1 MKSTAKTL
9 ALGAALLCLLAGGM
23 ALPASAA
30 VPLTGTAV
38 SLPWNS
44 DNSVP
49 AESIEAGTYS
59 SNMLLGETQQLSPT
73 VRPRNSTDSVIY
85 LTDDS
90 SVLTVSNSGVVQAVG
105 VGTATVTAAAG
116 NQICAYTI
124 SVSMDSTMIVTEMD
138 LALSSNTIYVGNSV
152 SASLQVRPS
161 SASQYATISLTSSN
175 EKGAIVNSF
184 GRVTGVSPG
193 TATITAACGS
203 VTASTTVTVLAIPT
217 EATTG
222 GTVSSGTTSANSG
235 QVITV
240 TPSYVVLKP
249 GATRT
254 LSAKATPASASQS
267 FTYKSGNSS
276 VATVSPSG
284 VITAVGTGS
293 TSITVSNGK
302 ATALVT
308 VIVNRSASASSGSDS
323 SNGDDASNG
332 DDDKIT
338 LDPTVQTIQ
347 DSTDH
352 EVVFAQSEVPVITG
366 DILNSLRTTGKTLC
380 VVGDGYTLQVSGKD
394 VRNTT
399 GELNTS
405 LELQQVEQGL
415 EFVVN
420 DGKTVPCSA
429 RIDLDKSDYSRLYLY
444 NETTG
449 KWQYLNSYKDGA
461 ITLDTAGRY
470 LLTNENLRFANIN
483 WRRGAGGHCGGL
495 HRVQEALLVLVSRSS
510 SSETKIQRG
519 PSETLRGASL
529 FVFILFCRPSF
540 HRHALGEVTGFIH
553 ITAAQNGHIVGE
565 ELQRHDQLQGHQDVL
580 IFVQPDHGIG
590 HALRHHGILCGEQQH
605 PCTAA
610 AGLLGVGDGLF
621 VHLFLGGQRD
631 HRHTV
636 SDQAD
641 GSMLQ
646 LTGGIGIRVHI
657 ADLLQLQAAL
667 Q

>member
-1 MKSTAKTL
+1 MKLLKQYVSITL
-9 ALGAALLCLLAGGM
+9 GCALM
-23 ALPASAA
+23 ALAFDWFYAPNELTLGGFTGIAQVINFFVPALPVGVTVIVLNAPLFLMSLKRFGKRFLVRSFFAVAA
-30 VPLTGTAV
+30 NSIFIDLINAVCTFQPMDKLLGCIYGGVLVGV
-38 SLPWNS
+38 SLGW
-44 DNSVP
+44 
-49 AESIEAGTYS
+49 
-59 SNMLLGETQQLSPT
+59 LLRE
-73 VRPRNSTDSVIY
+73 
-85 LTDDS
+85 
-90 SVLTVSNSGVVQAVG
+90 
-105 VGTATVTAAAG
+105 
-116 NQICAYTI
+116 
-124 SVSMDSTMIVTEMD
+124 
-138 LALSSNTIYVGNSV
+138 
-152 SASLQVRPS
+152 
-161 SASQYATISLTSSN
+161 
-175 EKGAIVNSF
+175 
-184 GRVTGVSPG
+184 
-193 TATITAACGS
+193 
-203 VTASTTVTVLAIPT
+203 

-222 GTVSSGTTSANSG
+222 GTVSSGTTSTNSG

-323 SNGDDASNG
+323 SNGDDAANG

-449 KWQYLNSYKDGA
+449 KWQYLNSYKDGV

-483 WRRGAGGHCGGL
+483 WSFFIAGG
-495 HRVQEALLVLVSRSS
+495 AVLV
-510 SSETKIQRG
+510 
-519 PSETLRGASL
+519 
-529 FVFILFCRPSF
+529 V
-540 HRHALGEVTGFIH
+540 
-553 ITAAQNGHIVGE
+553 
-565 ELQRHDQLQGHQDVL
+565 
-580 IFVQPDHGIG
+580 
-590 HALRHHGILCGEQQH
+590 
-605 PCTAA
+605 
-610 AGLLGVGDGLF
+610 
-621 VHLFLGGQRD
+621 
-631 HRHTV
+631 
-636 SDQAD
+636 
-641 GSMLQ
+641 
-646 LTGGIGIRVHI
+646 I
-657 ADLLQLQAAL
+657 AVAYIAFKKRYWFW
-667 Q
+667 

>member
-175 EKGAIVNSF
+175 EKVATVNSF

-284 VITAVGTGS
+284 
-293 TSITVSNGK
+293 
-302 ATALVT
+302 
-308 VIVNRSASASSGSDS
+308 
-323 SNGDDASNG
+323 
-332 DDDKIT
+332 
-338 LDPTVQTIQ
+338 
-347 DSTDH
+347 
-352 EVVFAQSEVPVITG
+352 
-366 DILNSLRTTGKTLC
+366 
-380 VVGDGYTLQVSGKD
+380 
-394 VRNTT
+394 
-399 GELNTS
+399 
-405 LELQQVEQGL
+405 
-415 EFVVN
+415 
-420 DGKTVPCSA
+420 
-429 RIDLDKSDYSRLYLY
+429 
-444 NETTG
+444 
-449 KWQYLNSYKDGA
+449 
-461 ITLDTAGRY
+461 
-470 LLTNENLRFANIN
+470 
-483 WRRGAGGHCGGL
+483 
-495 HRVQEALLVLVSRSS
+495 
-510 SSETKIQRG
+510 
-519 PSETLRGASL
+519 
-529 FVFILFCRPSF
+529 
-540 HRHALGEVTGFIH
+540 
-553 ITAAQNGHIVGE
+553 
-565 ELQRHDQLQGHQDVL
+565 
-580 IFVQPDHGIG
+580 
-590 HALRHHGILCGEQQH
+590 
-605 PCTAA
+605 
-610 AGLLGVGDGLF
+610 
-621 VHLFLGGQRD
+621 RD
-631 HRHTV
+631 HRRGHRLHLHYGFQRQ
-636 SDQAD
+636 SHGAGHRHREPLCFRFLGQR
-641 GSMLQ
+641 Q
-646 LTGGIGIRVHI
+646 QQRR
-657 ADLLQLQAAL
+657 
-667 Q
+667 

>member
-175 EKGAIVNSF
+175 EKVATVNSF

-254 LSAKATPASASQS
+254 LTAKATPASASQS

-323 SNGDDASNG
+323 SNGDDAANG

-347 DSTDH
+347 DSADH

-366 DILNSLRTTGKTLC
+366 DILNSLR
-380 VVGDGYTLQVSGKD
+380 
-394 VRNTT
+394 TT

-449 KWQYLNSYKDGA
+449 KWQYLNSYKDGV

-483 WRRGAGGHCGGL
+483 WTFFIAGG
-495 HRVQEALLVLVSRSS
+495 AVLV
-510 SSETKIQRG
+510 
-519 PSETLRGASL
+519 
-529 FVFILFCRPSF
+529 V
-540 HRHALGEVTGFIH
+540 
-553 ITAAQNGHIVGE
+553 
-565 ELQRHDQLQGHQDVL
+565 
-580 IFVQPDHGIG
+580 
-590 HALRHHGILCGEQQH
+590 
-605 PCTAA
+605 
-610 AGLLGVGDGLF
+610 
-621 VHLFLGGQRD
+621 
-631 HRHTV
+631 
-636 SDQAD
+636 
-641 GSMLQ
+641 
-646 LTGGIGIRVHI
+646 I
-657 ADLLQLQAAL
+657 AVAYIAFKKRYWFW
-667 Q
+667 

>member
-175 EKGAIVNSF
+175 EKVATVNSF

-249 GATRT
+249 GSTRT

-276 VATVSPSG
+276 VATVSPS
-284 VITAVGTGS
+284 
-293 TSITVSNGK
+293 GK

-449 KWQYLNSYKDGA
+449 KWQYLNSYKDGV

-483 WRRGAGGHCGGL
+483 WSFFIAGG
-495 HRVQEALLVLVSRSS
+495 AVLV
-510 SSETKIQRG
+510 
-519 PSETLRGASL
+519 
-529 FVFILFCRPSF
+529 V
-540 HRHALGEVTGFIH
+540 
-553 ITAAQNGHIVGE
+553 
-565 ELQRHDQLQGHQDVL
+565 
-580 IFVQPDHGIG
+580 
-590 HALRHHGILCGEQQH
+590 
-605 PCTAA
+605 
-610 AGLLGVGDGLF
+610 
-621 VHLFLGGQRD
+621 
-631 HRHTV
+631 
-636 SDQAD
+636 
-641 GSMLQ
+641 
-646 LTGGIGIRVHI
+646 I
-657 ADLLQLQAAL
+657 AVAYIAFKKRYWFW
-667 Q
+667 

>member
-1 MKSTAKTL
+1 MKLNPKQL
-9 ALGAALLCLLAGGM
+9 AASAALLGVLACAA

-30 VPLTGTAV
+30 GPVTTPLALTLPKV
-38 SLPWNS
+38 SFPW
-44 DNSVP
+44 DKVT
-49 AESIEAGTYS
+49 AESIETGSYDAAPLAGTA
-59 SNMLLGETQQLSPT
+59 QQLSPVT
-73 VRPRNSTDSVIY
+73 TPANAASKNGVTYVSDNPNVVSVDSE
-85 LTDDS
+85 
-90 SVLTVSNSGVVQAVG
+90 GVAQAVG
-105 VGTATVTAAAG
+105 LGTANITATCG
-116 NQICAYTI
+116 GVSCTYTI
-124 SVSMDSTMIVTEMD
+124 TPQPDASMIATEMD
-138 LALSSNTIYVGNSV
+138 ITLASSTIAVGETTSLSLAVLPTSAANYINV
-152 SASLQVRPS
+152 SLS
-161 SASQYATISLTSSN
+161 SSN
-175 EKGAIVNSF
+175 EKVATVNSF

-332 DDDKIT
+332 DNDKIT

-449 KWQYLNSYKDGA
+449 KWQYLNSYKDGV

-483 WRRGAGGHCGGL
+483 WTFFIAGG
-495 HRVQEALLVLVSRSS
+495 AVLV
-510 SSETKIQRG
+510 
-519 PSETLRGASL
+519 
-529 FVFILFCRPSF
+529 V
-540 HRHALGEVTGFIH
+540 
-553 ITAAQNGHIVGE
+553 
-565 ELQRHDQLQGHQDVL
+565 
-580 IFVQPDHGIG
+580 
-590 HALRHHGILCGEQQH
+590 
-605 PCTAA
+605 
-610 AGLLGVGDGLF
+610 
-621 VHLFLGGQRD
+621 
-631 HRHTV
+631 
-636 SDQAD
+636 
-641 GSMLQ
+641 
-646 LTGGIGIRVHI
+646 I
-657 ADLLQLQAAL
+657 AVAYIAFKKRYWFW
-667 Q
+667 

>member
-30 VPLTGTAV
+30 VPLTGAAV

-175 EKGAIVNSF
+175 EKVATVNSF

-217 EATTG
+217 DTT

-276 VATVSPSG
+276 VATMSPSG

-338 LDPTVQTIQ
+338 LDPTVQIIQ

-380 VVGDGYTLQVSGKD
+380 VVGDGYTLNVSGKE
-394 VRNTT
+394 VKSTT
-399 GELNTS
+399 SEIDTAITFTES
-405 LELQQVEQGL
+405 AEGL
-415 EFVVN
+415 EFELDN
-420 DGKTVPCSA
+420 GRTLPCA
-429 RIDLDKSDYSRLYLY
+429 VQLELDVSTYSRLYLY
-444 NETTG
+444 NTISN
-449 KWQYLNSYKDGA
+449 KWQFLNSYKDGV
-461 ITLDTAGRY
+461 ITADTAGRY
-470 LLTNENLRFANIN
+470 LLTNQNLRFTNIN
-483 WRRGAGGHCGGL
+483 W
-495 HRVQEALLVLVSRSS
+495 
-510 SSETKIQRG
+510 T
-519 PSETLRGASL
+519 
-529 FVFILFCRPSF
+529 FFI
-540 HRHALGEVTGFIH
+540 
-553 ITAAQNGHIVGE
+553 
-565 ELQRHDQLQGHQDVL
+565 
-580 IFVQPDHGIG
+580 
-590 HALRHHGILCGEQQH
+590 
-605 PCTAA
+605 A
-610 AGLLGVGDGLF
+610 AGAL
-621 VHLFLGGQRD
+621 
-631 HRHTV
+631 TV
-636 SDQAD
+636 VC
-641 GSMLQ
+641 L
-646 LTGGIGIRVHI
+646 IVYI
-657 ADLLQLQAAL
+657 AVKKRYWFW
-667 Q
+667 

>member
-30 VPLTGTAV
+30 VPLPGTAV

-175 EKGAIVNSF
+175 EKVATVNSF

-217 EATTG
+217 DTTG

-293 TSITVSNGK
+293 TS
-302 ATALVT
+302 
-308 VIVNRSASASSGSDS
+308 
-323 SNGDDASNG
+323 
-332 DDDKIT
+332 

-429 RIDLDKSDYSRLYLY
+429 RIDLDKCDYSRLYLY

-449 KWQYLNSYKDGA
+449 KWQYLNSYKDGV

-483 WRRGAGGHCGGL
+483 WTFFIAGG
-495 HRVQEALLVLVSRSS
+495 AVLV
-510 SSETKIQRG
+510 
-519 PSETLRGASL
+519 
-529 FVFILFCRPSF
+529 V
-540 HRHALGEVTGFIH
+540 
-553 ITAAQNGHIVGE
+553 
-565 ELQRHDQLQGHQDVL
+565 
-580 IFVQPDHGIG
+580 
-590 HALRHHGILCGEQQH
+590 
-605 PCTAA
+605 
-610 AGLLGVGDGLF
+610 
-621 VHLFLGGQRD
+621 
-631 HRHTV
+631 
-636 SDQAD
+636 
-641 GSMLQ
+641 
-646 LTGGIGIRVHI
+646 I
-657 ADLLQLQAAL
+657 AVAYIAFKKRYWFW
-667 Q
+667 

>member
-73 VRPRNSTDSVIY
+73 VHPRNSTDSVIY

-175 EKGAIVNSF
+175 ERVATVNSF

-323 SNGDDASNG
+323 SNGDDAANG

-449 KWQYLNSYKDGA
+449 KWQYLNSYKDGV

-483 WRRGAGGHCGGL
+483 WTFFIAGG
-495 HRVQEALLVLVSRSS
+495 VVLV
-510 SSETKIQRG
+510 
-519 PSETLRGASL
+519 
-529 FVFILFCRPSF
+529 V
-540 HRHALGEVTGFIH
+540 
-553 ITAAQNGHIVGE
+553 
-565 ELQRHDQLQGHQDVL
+565 
-580 IFVQPDHGIG
+580 
-590 HALRHHGILCGEQQH
+590 
-605 PCTAA
+605 
-610 AGLLGVGDGLF
+610 
-621 VHLFLGGQRD
+621 
-631 HRHTV
+631 
-636 SDQAD
+636 
-641 GSMLQ
+641 
-646 LTGGIGIRVHI
+646 I
-657 ADLLQLQAAL
+657 AVAYIAFKKRYWFW
-667 Q
+667 

>member
-175 EKGAIVNSF
+175 ERVATVNSF

-217 EATTG
+217 DAT

-338 LDPTVQTIQ
+338 LDPTVQIIQ

-380 VVGDGYTLQVSGKD
+380 VVGDGYTLNVSGKD
-394 VRNTT
+394 VKSTT
-399 GELNTS
+399 SEIDTAITFTES
-405 LELQQVEQGL
+405 EEGL
-415 EFVVN
+415 EFELDN
-420 DGKTVPCSA
+420 GRTLPCA
-429 RIDLDKSDYSRLYLY
+429 VQLELDVSTYSRLYLY
-444 NETTG
+444 NTISN
-449 KWQYLNSYKDGA
+449 KWQFLNSYKDGV
-461 ITLDTAGRY
+461 ITADTAGRY
-470 LLTNENLRFANIN
+470 LLTNHNLRFSNID
-483 WRRGAGGHCGGL
+483 WTFFIAGG
-495 HRVQEALLVLVSRSS
+495 VV
-510 SSETKIQRG
+510 
-519 PSETLRGASL
+519 
-529 FVFILFCRPSF
+529 
-540 HRHALGEVTGFIH
+540 
-553 ITAAQNGHIVGE
+553 IV
-565 ELQRHDQLQGHQDVL
+565 
-580 IFVQPDHGIG
+580 I
-590 HALRHHGILCGEQQH
+590 
-605 PCTAA
+605 
-610 AGLLGVGDGLF
+610 
-621 VHLFLGGQRD
+621 
-631 HRHTV
+631 
-636 SDQAD
+636 
-641 GSMLQ
+641 
-646 LTGGIGIRVHI
+646 I
-657 ADLLQLQAAL
+657 AIAYIAFKKRYWFW
-667 Q
+667 

>member
-1 MKSTAKTL
+1 MNLLKQYVSITL
-9 ALGAALLCLLAGGM
+9 GCALM
-23 ALPASAA
+23 ALAFDWFYAPNELTLGGFTGIAQVINFFVPALPVGVTVIVLNAPLFLMSLKRFGKRFLVRSFFAVAA
-30 VPLTGTAV
+30 NSIFIDLINAVCTFQPMDKLLGCIYGGVLVGV
-38 SLPWNS
+38 SLGW
-44 DNSVP
+44 
-49 AESIEAGTYS
+49 
-59 SNMLLGETQQLSPT
+59 LLRE
-73 VRPRNSTDSVIY
+73 
-85 LTDDS
+85 
-90 SVLTVSNSGVVQAVG
+90 
-105 VGTATVTAAAG
+105 
-116 NQICAYTI
+116 
-124 SVSMDSTMIVTEMD
+124 
-138 LALSSNTIYVGNSV
+138 
-152 SASLQVRPS
+152 
-161 SASQYATISLTSSN
+161 
-175 EKGAIVNSF
+175 
-184 GRVTGVSPG
+184 
-193 TATITAACGS
+193 
-203 VTASTTVTVLAIPT
+203 

-222 GTVSSGTTSANSG
+222 GTVSSGTTSTNSG

-449 KWQYLNSYKDGA
+449 KWQYLNSYKDGV

-483 WRRGAGGHCGGL
+483 WSFFIAGG
-495 HRVQEALLVLVSRSS
+495 AVLV
-510 SSETKIQRG
+510 
-519 PSETLRGASL
+519 
-529 FVFILFCRPSF
+529 V
-540 HRHALGEVTGFIH
+540 
-553 ITAAQNGHIVGE
+553 
-565 ELQRHDQLQGHQDVL
+565 
-580 IFVQPDHGIG
+580 
-590 HALRHHGILCGEQQH
+590 
-605 PCTAA
+605 
-610 AGLLGVGDGLF
+610 
-621 VHLFLGGQRD
+621 
-631 HRHTV
+631 
-636 SDQAD
+636 
-641 GSMLQ
+641 
-646 LTGGIGIRVHI
+646 I
-657 ADLLQLQAAL
+657 AVAYIAFKKRYWFW
-667 Q
+667 

>member
-1 MKSTAKTL
+1 MNLLKQYVSITL
-9 ALGAALLCLLAGGM
+9 GCALM
-23 ALPASAA
+23 ALAFDWFYAPNELTLGGFTGIAQVINFFVPALPVGVTVIVLNAPLFLMSLKRFGKRFLVRSFFAVAA
-30 VPLTGTAV
+30 NSIFIDLINAVCTFQPMDKLLGCIYGGVLVGV
-38 SLPWNS
+38 SLGW
-44 DNSVP
+44 
-49 AESIEAGTYS
+49 
-59 SNMLLGETQQLSPT
+59 LLRE
-73 VRPRNSTDSVIY
+73 
-85 LTDDS
+85 
-90 SVLTVSNSGVVQAVG
+90 
-105 VGTATVTAAAG
+105 
-116 NQICAYTI
+116 
-124 SVSMDSTMIVTEMD
+124 
-138 LALSSNTIYVGNSV
+138 
-152 SASLQVRPS
+152 
-161 SASQYATISLTSSN
+161 
-175 EKGAIVNSF
+175 
-184 GRVTGVSPG
+184 
-193 TATITAACGS
+193 
-203 VTASTTVTVLAIPT
+203 

-222 GTVSSGTTSANSG
+222 GTVSSGTTSTNSG

-483 WRRGAGGHCGGL
+483 WTFFIAGG
-495 HRVQEALLVLVSRSS
+495 AVLV
-510 SSETKIQRG
+510 
-519 PSETLRGASL
+519 
-529 FVFILFCRPSF
+529 V
-540 HRHALGEVTGFIH
+540 
-553 ITAAQNGHIVGE
+553 
-565 ELQRHDQLQGHQDVL
+565 
-580 IFVQPDHGIG
+580 
-590 HALRHHGILCGEQQH
+590 
-605 PCTAA
+605 
-610 AGLLGVGDGLF
+610 
-621 VHLFLGGQRD
+621 
-631 HRHTV
+631 
-636 SDQAD
+636 
-641 GSMLQ
+641 
-646 LTGGIGIRVHI
+646 I
-657 ADLLQLQAAL
+657 AVAYIAFKKRYWFW
-667 Q
+667 

>member
-175 EKGAIVNSF
+175 EKVATVNSF

-217 EATTG
+217 DTT

-240 TPSYVVLKP
+240 TPSCGAQAGCHPHPVGQGHP
-249 GATRT
+249 GFG
-254 LSAKATPASASQS
+254 LPE
-267 FTYKSGNSS
+267 
-276 VATVSPSG
+276 
-284 VITAVGTGS
+284 
-293 TSITVSNGK
+293 
-302 ATALVT
+302 L
-308 VIVNRSASASSGSDS
+308 
-323 SNGDDASNG
+323 
-332 DDDKIT
+332 
-338 LDPTVQTIQ
+338 
-347 DSTDH
+347 H
-352 EVVFAQSEVPVITG
+352 
-366 DILNSLRTTGKTLC
+366 
-380 VVGDGYTLQVSGKD
+380 LQV
-394 VRNTT
+394 R
-399 GELNTS
+399 
-405 LELQQVEQGL
+405 QQQ
-415 EFVVN
+415 
-420 DGKTVPCSA
+420 C
-429 RIDLDKSDYSRLYLY
+429 
-444 NETTG
+444 
-449 KWQYLNSYKDGA
+449 
-461 ITLDTAGRY
+461 
-470 LLTNENLRFANIN
+470 
-483 WRRGAGGHCGGL
+483 GH
-495 HRVQEALLVLVSRSS
+495 REP
-510 SSETKIQRG
+510 QR
-519 PSETLRGASL
+519 
-529 FVFILFCRPSF
+529 
-540 HRHALGEVTGFIH
+540 
-553 ITAAQNGHIVGE
+553 
-565 ELQRHDQLQGHQDVL
+565 
-580 IFVQPDHGIG
+580 
-590 HALRHHGILCGEQQH
+590 
-605 PCTAA
+605 
-610 AGLLGVGDGLF
+610 
-621 VHLFLGGQRD
+621 RD
-631 HRHTV
+631 HRRGHRLHLHYGFQRQ
-636 SDQAD
+636 SHGAGHCHREPLCFRFLGQR
-641 GSMLQ
+641 Q
-646 LTGGIGIRVHI
+646 QQRR
-657 ADLLQLQAAL
+657 
-667 Q
+667 

>member
-1 MKSTAKTL
+1 MIRTAKKL
-9 ALGAALLCLLAGGM
+9 AACVLMLGVLVCGTAL
-23 ALPASAA
+23 SAA
-30 VPLTGTAV
+30 AASLPVEEQNGV
-38 SLPWNS
+38 SLQWLK
-44 DNSVP
+44 DVP
-49 AESIEAGTYS
+49 AESIATGSYS
-59 SNMLLGETQQLSPT
+59 ANMLLGASQQLSP
-73 VRPRNSTDSVIY
+73 VVSPSYSTDSVVF

-90 SVLTVSNSGVVQAVG
+90 SVLTVSSSGVVQAVG

-124 SVSMDSTMIVTEMD
+124 VVSMDSSMIVTEMD
-138 LALSSNTIYVGNSV
+138 LSLSSNTIYVGNSV

-175 EKGAIVNSF
+175 EKVATVNSF

-217 EATTG
+217 DTT

-347 DSTDH
+347 DSTEDQ
-352 EVVFAQSEVPVITG
+352 VVFAQSEVPIVTG
-366 DILNSLRTTGKTLC
+366 EILNALRTTGKTLC
-380 VVGDGYTLQVSGKD
+380 VVGDGYTMQIAGSGVKS
-394 VRNTT
+394 TT
-399 GELNTS
+399 SELDTMLILTES
-405 LELQQVEQGL
+405 DQGIEFEL
-415 EFVVN
+415 
-420 DGKTVPCSA
+420 DKGKALPCSV
-429 RIDLDKSDYSRLYLY
+429 RIDLDVSTYTRLYLY
-444 NETTG
+444 NAVSN
-449 KWQYLNSYKDGA
+449 KWQYLNSYKDGV

-483 WRRGAGGHCGGL
+483 WTFFIAGG
-495 HRVQEALLVLVSRSS
+495 AVLV
-510 SSETKIQRG
+510 
-519 PSETLRGASL
+519 
-529 FVFILFCRPSF
+529 V
-540 HRHALGEVTGFIH
+540 
-553 ITAAQNGHIVGE
+553 
-565 ELQRHDQLQGHQDVL
+565 
-580 IFVQPDHGIG
+580 
-590 HALRHHGILCGEQQH
+590 
-605 PCTAA
+605 
-610 AGLLGVGDGLF
+610 
-621 VHLFLGGQRD
+621 
-631 HRHTV
+631 
-636 SDQAD
+636 
-641 GSMLQ
+641 
-646 LTGGIGIRVHI
+646 I
-657 ADLLQLQAAL
+657 AVAYIAFKKRYWFW
-667 Q
+667 

>member
-175 EKGAIVNSF
+175 EKVA
-184 GRVTGVSPG
+184 
-193 TATITAACGS
+193 
-203 VTASTTVTVLAIPT
+203 TTVTVLAIPT

-323 SNGDDASNG
+323 SNGDDAANG

-449 KWQYLNSYKDGA
+449 KWQYLNSYKDGV

-483 WRRGAGGHCGGL
+483 WSFFIAGG
-495 HRVQEALLVLVSRSS
+495 AVLV
-510 SSETKIQRG
+510 
-519 PSETLRGASL
+519 
-529 FVFILFCRPSF
+529 V
-540 HRHALGEVTGFIH
+540 
-553 ITAAQNGHIVGE
+553 
-565 ELQRHDQLQGHQDVL
+565 
-580 IFVQPDHGIG
+580 
-590 HALRHHGILCGEQQH
+590 
-605 PCTAA
+605 
-610 AGLLGVGDGLF
+610 
-621 VHLFLGGQRD
+621 
-631 HRHTV
+631 
-636 SDQAD
+636 
-641 GSMLQ
+641 
-646 LTGGIGIRVHI
+646 I
-657 ADLLQLQAAL
+657 AVAYIAFKKRYWFW
-667 Q
+667 

>member
-1 MKSTAKTL
+1 MRWKPMILLVALTL
-9 ALGAALLCLLAGGM
+9 ALTGCVLPTQAVDLEGQLWKQMDTSALEDAAEGTFSVKEGTNLQKGLGVLASQASEQVDAVLHSAFRSAGFMLLVVLFCGTGNTLFQSGQ
-23 ALPASAA
+23 SAMTRTA
-30 VPLTGTAV
+30 DLIGVTVITLVAV
-38 SLPWNS
+38 SDTASMLGLGR
-44 DNSVP
+44 
-49 AESIEAGTYS
+49 EAIDQIDAFS
-59 SNMLLGETQQLSPT
+59 KVLIPT
-73 VRPRNSTDSVIY
+73 M
-85 LTDDS
+85 
-90 SVLTVSNSGVVQAVG
+90 A
-105 VGTATVTAAAG
+105 TA
-116 NQICAYTI
+116 
-124 SVSMDSTMIVTEMD
+124 
-138 LALSSNTIYVGNSV
+138 
-152 SASLQVRPS
+152 
-161 SASQYATISLTSSN
+161 
-175 EKGAIVNSF
+175 
-184 GRVTGVSPG
+184 
-193 TATITAACGS
+193 TAACGS

-254 LSAKATPASASQS
+254 LTAKAAPASASQS

-347 DSTDH
+347 DSTDN

-449 KWQYLNSYKDGA
+449 KWQYLNSYKDGV

-483 WRRGAGGHCGGL
+483 WTFFIAGG
-495 HRVQEALLVLVSRSS
+495 AVLV
-510 SSETKIQRG
+510 
-519 PSETLRGASL
+519 
-529 FVFILFCRPSF
+529 V
-540 HRHALGEVTGFIH
+540 
-553 ITAAQNGHIVGE
+553 
-565 ELQRHDQLQGHQDVL
+565 
-580 IFVQPDHGIG
+580 
-590 HALRHHGILCGEQQH
+590 
-605 PCTAA
+605 
-610 AGLLGVGDGLF
+610 
-621 VHLFLGGQRD
+621 
-631 HRHTV
+631 
-636 SDQAD
+636 
-641 GSMLQ
+641 
-646 LTGGIGIRVHI
+646 I
-657 ADLLQLQAAL
+657 AVAYIAFKKRYWFW
-667 Q
+667 

>member
-30 VPLTGTAV
+30 VPLTGAAV

-175 EKGAIVNSF
+175 EKVATVNSF

-254 LSAKATPASASQS
+254 LSAKVTPASASQS

-483 WRRGAGGHCGGL
+483 WTFFIAGG
-495 HRVQEALLVLVSRSS
+495 AVLV
-510 SSETKIQRG
+510 
-519 PSETLRGASL
+519 
-529 FVFILFCRPSF
+529 V
-540 HRHALGEVTGFIH
+540 
-553 ITAAQNGHIVGE
+553 
-565 ELQRHDQLQGHQDVL
+565 
-580 IFVQPDHGIG
+580 
-590 HALRHHGILCGEQQH
+590 
-605 PCTAA
+605 
-610 AGLLGVGDGLF
+610 
-621 VHLFLGGQRD
+621 
-631 HRHTV
+631 
-636 SDQAD
+636 
-641 GSMLQ
+641 
-646 LTGGIGIRVHI
+646 I
-657 ADLLQLQAAL
+657 AVAYIAFKKRYWFW
-667 Q
+667 

>member
-1 MKSTAKTL
+1 MNLLKQYVSITLGCALMALAFDGFYAPSDL
-9 ALGAALLCLLAGGM
+9 ALGGFTGIAQVINFFVP
-23 ALPASAA
+23 ALPVGVTVIVLNAPLFLMSLKRFGKRFLVRSFFAVAA
-30 VPLTGTAV
+30 NSIFIDLINAVCTFQPMDKLLGCIYGGVLVGV
-38 SLPWNS
+38 SLGW
-44 DNSVP
+44 
-49 AESIEAGTYS
+49 
-59 SNMLLGETQQLSPT
+59 LLRE
-73 VRPRNSTDSVIY
+73 
-85 LTDDS
+85 
-90 SVLTVSNSGVVQAVG
+90 
-105 VGTATVTAAAG
+105 
-116 NQICAYTI
+116 
-124 SVSMDSTMIVTEMD
+124 
-138 LALSSNTIYVGNSV
+138 
-152 SASLQVRPS
+152 
-161 SASQYATISLTSSN
+161 
-175 EKGAIVNSF
+175 
-184 GRVTGVSPG
+184 
-193 TATITAACGS
+193 
-203 VTASTTVTVLAIPT
+203 

-293 TSITVSNGK
+293 PSITVSHSK
-302 ATALVT
+302 ASPTVT
-308 VIVNRSASASSGSDS
+308 VIVNRSAVASSGSDS
-323 SNGDDASNG
+323 SNGDDAANG

-449 KWQYLNSYKDGA
+449 KWQYLNSYKDGV

-483 WRRGAGGHCGGL
+483 WTFFIAGG
-495 HRVQEALLVLVSRSS
+495 AVLV
-510 SSETKIQRG
+510 
-519 PSETLRGASL
+519 
-529 FVFILFCRPSF
+529 V
-540 HRHALGEVTGFIH
+540 
-553 ITAAQNGHIVGE
+553 
-565 ELQRHDQLQGHQDVL
+565 
-580 IFVQPDHGIG
+580 
-590 HALRHHGILCGEQQH
+590 
-605 PCTAA
+605 
-610 AGLLGVGDGLF
+610 
-621 VHLFLGGQRD
+621 
-631 HRHTV
+631 
-636 SDQAD
+636 
-641 GSMLQ
+641 
-646 LTGGIGIRVHI
+646 I
-657 ADLLQLQAAL
+657 AVAYIAFKKRYWFW
-667 Q
+667 

>member
-1 MKSTAKTL
+1 MKSTVKTL

-175 EKGAIVNSF
+175 EKVATVNSF

-323 SNGDDASNG
+323 SNGDDAANG

-338 LDPTVQTIQ
+338 LDPTVQIIQ

-420 DGKTVPCSA
+420 DGKTVPCSV

-449 KWQYLNSYKDGA
+449 KWQYLNSYKDGV

-483 WRRGAGGHCGGL
+483 WTFFIAGG
-495 HRVQEALLVLVSRSS
+495 AVLVVIAVAYIAFKKPLRFSWFSSFRVPSNFFRASRW
-510 SSETKIQRG
+510 
-519 PSETLRGASL
+519 AL
-529 FVFILFCRPSF
+529 FS
-540 HRHALGEVTGFIH
+540 
-553 ITAAQNGHIVGE
+553 
-565 ELQRHDQLQGHQDVL
+565 
-580 IFVQPDHGIG
+580 
-590 HALRHHGILCGEQQH
+590 
-605 PCTAA
+605 
-610 AGLLGVGDGLF
+610 
-621 VHLFLGGQRD
+621 FLGISTSHLTYMSPRPRPFRYWMPLPRRRKVVPLWVPSGTVYSTLPSMEGTC
-631 HRHTV
+631 TV
-636 SDQAD
+636 SPSTA
-641 GSMLQ
+641 
-646 LTGGIGIRVHI
+646 
-657 ADLLQLQAAL
+657 
-667 Q
+667 

>member
-175 EKGAIVNSF
+175 EKVATVNSF

-193 TATITAACGS
+193 TATITAACG
-203 VTASTTVTVLAIPT
+203 
-217 EATTG
+217 
-222 GTVSSGTTSANSG
+222 SANSG

-254 LSAKATPASASQS
+254 LSAKAAPASASQS

-332 DDDKIT
+332 DNDKIT

-483 WRRGAGGHCGGL
+483 WTFFIAGG
-495 HRVQEALLVLVSRSS
+495 AVLV
-510 SSETKIQRG
+510 
-519 PSETLRGASL
+519 
-529 FVFILFCRPSF
+529 V
-540 HRHALGEVTGFIH
+540 
-553 ITAAQNGHIVGE
+553 
-565 ELQRHDQLQGHQDVL
+565 
-580 IFVQPDHGIG
+580 
-590 HALRHHGILCGEQQH
+590 
-605 PCTAA
+605 
-610 AGLLGVGDGLF
+610 
-621 VHLFLGGQRD
+621 
-631 HRHTV
+631 
-636 SDQAD
+636 
-641 GSMLQ
+641 
-646 LTGGIGIRVHI
+646 I
-657 ADLLQLQAAL
+657 AVAYIAFKKRYWFW
-667 Q
+667 

>member
-1 MKSTAKTL
+1 MKLLKQYVSITL
-9 ALGAALLCLLAGGM
+9 GCALM
-23 ALPASAA
+23 ALAFDWFYAPNELTLGGFTGIAQVINFFAPALPVGVTVIVLNAPLFLMSLKRFGKRFLVRSFFA
-30 VPLTGTAV
+30 VAVNSIFIDLINAVYTFQPMDKLLGCIYGGVLVGV
-38 SLPWNS
+38 SLGW
-44 DNSVP
+44 
-49 AESIEAGTYS
+49 
-59 SNMLLGETQQLSPT
+59 LLRE
-73 VRPRNSTDSVIY
+73 
-85 LTDDS
+85 
-90 SVLTVSNSGVVQAVG
+90 
-105 VGTATVTAAAG
+105 
-116 NQICAYTI
+116 
-124 SVSMDSTMIVTEMD
+124 
-138 LALSSNTIYVGNSV
+138 
-152 SASLQVRPS
+152 
-161 SASQYATISLTSSN
+161 
-175 EKGAIVNSF
+175 
-184 GRVTGVSPG
+184 
-193 TATITAACGS
+193 
-203 VTASTTVTVLAIPT
+203 

-254 LSAKATPASASQS
+254 LTAKATPASASQS

-449 KWQYLNSYKDGA
+449 KWQYLNSYKDGV

-483 WRRGAGGHCGGL
+483 WSFFIAGG
-495 HRVQEALLVLVSRSS
+495 AVLV
-510 SSETKIQRG
+510 
-519 PSETLRGASL
+519 
-529 FVFILFCRPSF
+529 V
-540 HRHALGEVTGFIH
+540 
-553 ITAAQNGHIVGE
+553 
-565 ELQRHDQLQGHQDVL
+565 
-580 IFVQPDHGIG
+580 
-590 HALRHHGILCGEQQH
+590 
-605 PCTAA
+605 
-610 AGLLGVGDGLF
+610 
-621 VHLFLGGQRD
+621 
-631 HRHTV
+631 
-636 SDQAD
+636 
-641 GSMLQ
+641 
-646 LTGGIGIRVHI
+646 I
-657 ADLLQLQAAL
+657 AVAYIAFKKRYWFW
-667 Q
+667 